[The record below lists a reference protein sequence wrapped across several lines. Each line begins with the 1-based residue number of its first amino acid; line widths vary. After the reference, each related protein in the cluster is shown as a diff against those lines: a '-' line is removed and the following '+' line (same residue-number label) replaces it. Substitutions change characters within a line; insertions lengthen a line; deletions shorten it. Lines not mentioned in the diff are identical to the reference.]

1 MQTLIAN
8 LEKDIN
14 DILNDGYKI
23 CLTIGLTSSSEK
35 NYLTPIRTT
44 GKIKILGCVVN
55 NTAIAEEITKKFM
68 DNVSYFFIDIEKK
81 LSPKIIGGKLDS
93 RNIFHPILEIT
104 GSEKVFPYKPN
115 DLTIDAIY
123 ERVTSF
129 ILHKKN
135 LKVCVIGLGNI
146 GSKISLKLVESG
158 MDVIGVP
165 RLISYKEKNIESAI
179 NSIKPDGA
187 IAKFIIEDN
196 LIKALMATDIVLCC
210 ATAKNLININHESL
224 LKDKHLILDIGKKNV
239 DFRLTKKISGIEW
252 LDVGESLK
260 KYISA
265 KIEEK
270 IESRKV
276 KKTDSNIVQAGSLA
290 VPGNVICSNLSSKKI
305 DFYGKIDS
313 SGTFKRFT
321 YKKSL
326 LFKKQKKN

>member
-1 MQTLIAN
+1 
-8 LEKDIN
+8 
-14 DILNDGYKI
+14 
-23 CLTIGLTSSSEK
+23 
-35 NYLTPIRTT
+35 
-44 GKIKILGCVVN
+44 
-55 NTAIAEEITKKFM
+55 M

-81 LSPKIIGGKLDS
+81 LSPQIIAGKLDS

-104 GSEKVFPYKPN
+104 GPGKVFPYKPN

-123 ERVTSF
+123 ERVTPL

-158 MDVIGVP
+158 MDVIAVP

-196 LIKALMATDIVLCC
+196 LIKALMATDVVLCC
-210 ATAKNLININHESL
+210 ATAKNLLNINHESL
-224 LKDKHLILDIGKKNV
+224 LTDKHLILDIGKKNV
-239 DFRLTKKISGIEW
+239 DFRLTKKIAGIEW
-252 LDVGESLK
+252 LDVGEALK

-265 KIEEK
+265 KIEEN
-270 IESRKV
+270 IESRKI

-290 VPGNVICSNLSSKKI
+290 VPGNVICSNSSSENT

-313 SGTFKRFT
+313 RGIFKRFT

-326 LFKKQKKN
+326 LFKKHKN